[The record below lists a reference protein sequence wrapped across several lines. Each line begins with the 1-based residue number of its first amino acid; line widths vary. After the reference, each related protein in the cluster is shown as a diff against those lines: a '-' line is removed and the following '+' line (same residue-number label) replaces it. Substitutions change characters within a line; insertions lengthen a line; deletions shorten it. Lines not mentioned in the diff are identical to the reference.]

1 MHSWYSLVLLT
12 VVLVNAVVSFKLR
25 IYIVYQSYPW
35 SLFSLII
42 CQFNLKSLPGN
53 HTVYRHTLFIDNP
66 VSSITIESLM
76 IHITAYIDHFILT
89 IINNMQPLTKE
100 KLKKQLKTEI
110 DNTFSDVPTSSR
122 CRTVRPKIP
131 KRSTLLCNG

>member
-53 HTVYRHTLFIDNP
+53 HTVYRHTLFIDTP
-66 VSSITIESLM
+66 LSSIAIEFV
-76 IHITAYIDHFILT
+76 IIYITAYIDY
-89 IINNMQPLTKE
+89 
-100 KLKKQLKTEI
+100 
-110 DNTFSDVPTSSR
+110 
-122 CRTVRPKIP
+122 
-131 KRSTLLCNG
+131 RSLYPYHNE